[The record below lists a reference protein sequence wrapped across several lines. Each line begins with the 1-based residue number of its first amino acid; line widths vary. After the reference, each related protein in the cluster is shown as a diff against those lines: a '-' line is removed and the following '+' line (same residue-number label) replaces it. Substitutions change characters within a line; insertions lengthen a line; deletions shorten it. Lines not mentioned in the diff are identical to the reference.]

1 MQRQIRILSI
11 TAQKP
16 HSTGSGVYLTELVKS
31 WSDLGC
37 KQAVVAGI
45 YEEDYADFPEN
56 VTFYPVKF
64 HTDKLPFP
72 ITGMSDEMPYESTR
86 YRDMTP
92 EMVEKFRDR
101 FHYII
106 EKAVRELEPE
116 LIVCHHLYLLT
127 AMVREWYPE
136 RRVIA
141 ISHGS
146 DLRQIKKNPLEREY
160 IKRQIKNLDLVIALQ
175 NAHKKEIEEIFGMED
190 EKIYVAGAGYNEK
203 KFFRKERVKKPYF
216 QIAFAGKVSEKKG
229 VFSLLRAIDKLK
241 FEPQQLKVKL
251 AGGHGTKEEYE
262 EILKIAKENR
272 YEIEFLGMLKQ
283 GELADV
289 LRESDVFVLPSYFE
303 GLGLVLIEA
312 MACGCKVVS
321 SDIPGVTEWFR
332 ENVPGCRISFVKLP
346 TMRNTDEPLEEE
358 LPEFEERLASAM
370 RAKLMQKEEE
380 YPQLEQISW
389 KGISEKILEIVA
401 ESKV

>member
-1 MQRQIRILSI
+1 MRQQMRILSV

-31 WSDLGC
+31 WDELGC
-37 KQAVVAGI
+37 EQAVVAGI

-64 HTDKLPFP
+64 HTEKLPFA

-86 YRDMTP
+86 YCDLTPDM
-92 EMVEKFRDR
+92 VAKFRER

-106 EKAVRELEPE
+106 EKAVRNLEPD

-127 AMVREWYPE
+127 AMVREWYPN
-136 RRVIA
+136 RKVIA
-141 ISHGS
+141 VSHGS
-146 DLRQIKKNPLEREY
+146 DLRQIQKNPLEREY
-160 IKRQIKNLDLVIALQ
+160 IKSQIRTLDLVIALQ
-175 NAHKKEIEEIFGMED
+175 NAHKRTIEEIFDIED

-229 VFSLLRAIDKLK
+229 VFSLLRAVDKLK
-241 FEPQQLKVKL
+241 FEPNQLKIKL
-251 AGGHGTKEEYE
+251 AGGHGTQKEYE
-262 EILKIAKENR
+262 EIRTLAKHCK
-272 YEIEFLGMLKQ
+272 YDVEFLGMLKQ
-283 GELADV
+283 EELADV

-332 ENVPGCRISFVKLP
+332 ENVPGCRISFVRLP
-346 TMRNTDEPLEEE
+346 AMRNTDEPVEEE

-380 YPQLEQISW
+380 EPQLEQISW
-389 KGISEKILEIVA
+389 KGISEKILEIAA
-401 ESKV
+401 EREV